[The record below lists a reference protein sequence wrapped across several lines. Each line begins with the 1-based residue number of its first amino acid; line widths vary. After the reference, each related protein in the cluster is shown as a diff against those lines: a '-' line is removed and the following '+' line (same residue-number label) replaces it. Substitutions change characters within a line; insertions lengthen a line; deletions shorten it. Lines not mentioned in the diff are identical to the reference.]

1 MFENSSD
8 RNSQKSSADAEAIAF
23 IDHFAG
29 SDQFRAL
36 FREGMAL
43 VEETADYLDGDG
55 RADVKALSRQV
66 SLLYAS
72 ESMRLTTRLM
82 QIASW
87 LLLQRAVSERE
98 ITQAQAS
105 EEKRKV
111 TLDTLPPNTEDE
123 RYLELPE
130 QLVRMIDRSLSLQ
143 RRVRRLDEILYN
155 GRKSQV
161 MENSVHGAVDRLS
174 RAFAKG

>member
-1 MFENSSD
+1 MSEKTGDQDRSNNSID
-8 RNSQKSSADAEAIAF
+8 VEAIAF
-23 IDHFAG
+23 IDHFAT
-29 SDQFRAL
+29 SEQFRSF
-36 FREGMAL
+36 FREGMSL

-55 RADVKALSRQV
+55 RVDVKNLSRQV

-98 ITQAQAS
+98 ITQEQAS

-111 TLDTLPPNTEDE
+111 TLDTLPPNTEDTN
-123 RYLELPE
+123 YLELPD
-130 QLVRMIDRSLSLQ
+130 QLVRLIDRSLSLQ
-143 RRVRRLDEILYN
+143 RRVRRLDEILYSN
-155 GRKSQV
+155 AQSEVQ
-161 MENSVHGAVDRLS
+161 ENNVHGAVDRLS
-174 RAFAKG
+174 KAFAKG